1 MNVIS
6 AIDKKLSKVFRKITV
21 VAGIIAFFMMCIAVL
36 NVITRAVFKQPIYG
50 VVEIMSYASLAVG
63 ALACAQNE
71 LDDGNAVMTLVIDS
85 IAEKKRHL
93 VLFIAN
99 ILCAV
104 FFGSIA
110 VRFIQEVPKSYTS
123 GQTTVTIAL
132 PMYLVYIV
140 LAFGFVCVTL
150 ASLMKTFR
158 HLAAMIRPK
167 DEAAASVELPTGCAE
182 ILSAD
187 PTETENR
194 EEG

>member
-85 IAEKKRHL
+85 MSEKKRHRI
-93 VLFIAN
+93 LFIAN

-110 VRFIQEVPKSYTS
+110 VRFIQEVPKTYAS
-123 GQTTVTIAL
+123 GQTTVTILL

-150 ASLMKTFR
+150 ASLLKTFR
-158 HLAAMIRPK
+158 HLAAAIQPA
-167 DEAAASVELPTGCAE
+167 DALPASPEPQLSEAETLK
-182 ILSAD
+182 AD
-187 PTETENR
+187 PAETENR
-194 EEG
+194 KGG

>member
-21 VAGIIAFFMMCIAVL
+21 VAGVVAFFMMCIAVL
-36 NVITRAVFKQPIYG
+36 NVITRAAFKQPIYG

-71 LDDGNAVMTLVIDS
+71 LDDGNAVMTLIIDS
-85 IAEKKRHL
+85 MSEKKRHRL
-93 VLFIAN
+93 LFISN

-110 VRFIQEVPKSYTS
+110 FRFIQEVPKAYAS
-123 GQTTVTIAL
+123 GQTTVTILL
-132 PMYLVYIV
+132 PMYVINIV

-158 HLAAMIRPK
+158 HLAAVIQPA
-167 DEAAASVELPTGCAE
+167 DA
-182 ILSAD
+182 LSASSE
-187 PTETENR
+187 PQLSETETVTADPAGPEDR
-194 EEG
+194 KEG